1 LTKYSAGLDALD
13 ALNATNDGGSN
24 TEFTSFK
31 TGSTF
36 YVKVQGTANLISFF
50 SYGIFKVIN
59 SFVAAQPSQKSKA
72 GYPVADLTVWDK
84 AWKYH
89 KDLSAEFSDHHGQE
103 ASKYRAKQRF
113 AMGFHDLTTGE
124 PIIVDVSKA
133 QAQAIHAVIVKNE
146 KRLGK
151 FAFELSKNG
160 SGTTTTVSLSP
171 VMDADEDL
179 TDAQRANF
187 AAAPAD
193 FDMTLFDGLLF
204 EADEAEQIKL
214 LTQAGFD
221 VKLIGYS
228 NEAPSA
234 DPFAASSG
242 PIEVDSDDLPF

>member
-1 LTKYSAGLDALD
+1 MTNKYAAGTDALD
-13 ALNATNDGGSN
+13 ALNATSESGSN

-36 YVKVQGTANLISFF
+36 YVKVLGTANLISFY
-50 SYGIFKVIN
+50 SYGIFKQIN
-59 SFVAAQPSQKSKA
+59 SFVAKEPSQKSKA

-89 KDLSAEFSDHHGQE
+89 KDLSQDFSDAHGQE
-103 ASKYRAKQRF
+103 AGKYRAKQRF
-113 AMGFHDLTTGE
+113 AMGFYDLTTGE

-151 FAFELSKNG
+151 FAFELSKQG

-171 VMDADEDL
+171 VMDMDEDL

-187 AAAPAD
+187 AAAPAE

-221 VKLIGYS
+221 VSLIGLT
-228 NEAPSA
+228 NAAPSET
-234 DPFAASSG
+234 P
-242 PIEVDSDDLPF
+242 VDNTQVPEDQLPF